1 MLKPWMPIAGAAG
14 VAILLLTYGISAAMR
29 SSNAQKAEPARVVD
43 LTKDAKSQSPQA
55 KNGPSAA
62 PAAKGSAAGVVSQP
76 TPASAWIAAAPGRV
90 EPRNG
95 EIRIGTP
102 ILGRVIEVLVG
113 VGASV
118 EEGELLVRL
127 DDDEAR
133 ARMAAAEYEVGARKQ
148 ERDRLPI
155 TAGREDVRRAED
167 AVYNA
172 ERGITGARFELDFAQ
187 SARRKGTGSQ
197 QNVLAAKKR
206 LDEAYD
212 RLQRERLAYAA
223 AQAKPGLPSPSR
235 VESAV
240 SAGRSDVAI
249 TEAILDKTRIRAPAA
264 GKVLQQHAK
273 LGEIVGPSPEQPLVV
288 VGDVGTMR
296 VRAEVDEADVAKV
309 RIGQK
314 AFVRTQSYPGR
325 EFEGTVVRIA
335 PTLAPPRIGQRGP
348 RRATD
353 VEVIE
358 VTINLDGEVPLLTGM
373 RVDTFFR
380 R

>member
-1 MLKPWMPIAGAAG
+1 MLAVVGGYAAMSFFGAKKSNPALVVDNRGGVSSSANAQSSVQSAPSRQTAAG
-14 VAILLLTYGISAAMR
+14 
-29 SSNAQKAEPARVVD
+29 E
-43 LTKDAKSQSPQA
+43 
-55 KNGPSAA
+55 
-62 PAAKGSAAGVVSQP
+62 
-76 TPASAWIAAAPGRV
+76 WIAAAPGRV

-102 ILGRVIEVLVG
+102 ILGRVVEVLVG
-113 VGASV
+113 VGAKV

-133 ARMAAAEYEVGARKQ
+133 ARMAAAESEAGARRQ
-148 ERDRLPI
+148 ERDKLPA
-155 TAGREDVRRAED
+155 TAGRDDVRRAED
-167 AVYNA
+167 AVYSA
-172 ERGITGARFELDFAQ
+172 ERGVTGARFDLDFAQ
-187 SARRKGTGSQ
+187 AARRKGTGTE
-197 QNVLAAKKR
+197 QNVTAARKR
-206 LDEAYD
+206 LDDAMD

-235 VESAV
+235 AESMV

-249 TEAILDKTRIRAPAA
+249 AEAVLDKTRIRAPAA
-264 GKVLQQHAK
+264 GTVLQQHAK
-273 LGEIVGPSPEQPLVV
+273 LGEVVGPSPEQPLIVL
-288 VGDVGTMR
+288 GDVGAMR
-296 VRAEVDEADVAKV
+296 VKAEVDEADVAKV

-314 AFVRTQSYPGR
+314 AFVRSQSYPGR
-325 EFEGTVVRIA
+325 EFEGTVARIA

-358 VTINLDGEVPLLTGM
+358 VTINLDGQVPLLTGM
-373 RVDTFFR
+373 RVDAFFR

>member
-1 MLKPWMPIAGAAG
+1 MKVAGAA
-14 VAILLLTYGISAAMR
+14 AIAVVLLGYGLSSAMR
-29 SSNAQKAEPARVVD
+29 SPGKSAATDGGQRVVD
-43 LTKDAKSQSPQA
+43 LTRDAGSGANSTTDR
-55 KNGPSAA
+55 PSATT
-62 PAAKGSAAGVVSQP
+62 PVKAA
-76 TPASAWIAAAPGRV
+76 TPPSGWIAAAPGRV

-113 VGASV
+113 VGATV

-133 ARMAAAEYEVGARKQ
+133 ARLAAAEYEAGARRE
-148 ERDRLPI
+148 ERNRLPM
-155 TAGREDVRRAED
+155 TPGREEVRRAED
-167 AVYNA
+167 AVYAA
-172 ERGITGARFELDFAQ
+172 ERGVTGARFELDFAQ
-187 SARRKGTGSQ
+187 AARRKGTGSA
-197 QNVLAAKKR
+197 QNVDAAKRR
-206 LDEAYD
+206 LAEAHD
-212 RLQRERLAYAA
+212 RLQRERLAFAA
-223 AQAKPGLPSPSR
+223 AQAKPGLPAPSR
-235 VESAV
+235 AESAV
-240 SAGRSDVAI
+240 SAGRAEVAI
-249 TEAILDKTRIRAPAA
+249 AEAILDKTRIRAPAA
-264 GKVLQQHAK
+264 GTVLQQHAK
-273 LGEIVGPSPEQPLVV
+273 LGEMVAPAPDQPLIVL
-288 VGDVGTMR
+288 GDVGTMR
-296 VRAEVDEADVAKV
+296 VRAEVDEADVAKIK
-309 RIGQK
+309 IGQK

-358 VTINLDGEVPLLTGM
+358 VTINLEGQVPLLTGM